1 MHIMLRR
8 ASQTSLQTLPALPI
22 RQSRAARA
30 DRFPPYMTARMGKA
44 TECRW
49 AAQAGGSGGGGLP
62 RNWLSPA
69 GHSAIQQSPARNS
82 RPRKRAK
89 GLDLAS
95 SSDTM

>member
-49 AAQAGGSGGGGLP
+49 AAQAGGSGGGPAPELA
-62 RNWLSPA
+62 LSSGPQCD
-69 GHSAIQQSPARNS
+69 SAIARPQLQAS
-82 RPRKRAK
+82 KESERAGFSLFK
-89 GLDLAS
+89 
-95 SSDTM
+95 

>member
-22 RQSRAARA
+22 RQRRAARA

-49 AAQAGGSGGGGLP
+49 VAQAGGRWGGGACPGTGSLTV
-62 RNWLSPA
+62 
-69 GHSAIQQSPARNS
+69 GHSAIQRSPARILQAWLS
-82 RPRKRAK
+82 LWPHRERA
-89 GLDLAS
+89 G
-95 SSDTM
+95 